1 MVMLVDLFARVL
13 VYYLASAV
21 ASLFAGRSLGES
33 ASMLVG
39 DSLVMT
45 VAIAFFIYVIFNLG
59 IILQVATNSAI
70 IPAVFSTWPLAISMP
85 TIFAHWTWLKYV
97 DSVTVAESIDQIWP
111 YICVS
116 LVVLALTTLGSALL
130 LSRKEL

>member
-1 MVMLVDLFARVL
+1 M
-13 VYYLASAV
+13 
-21 ASLFAGRSLGES
+21 
-33 ASMLVG
+33 
-39 DSLVMT
+39 
-45 VAIAFFIYVIFNLG
+45 AI
-59 IILQVATNSAI
+59 NSTI
-70 IPAVFSTWPLAISMP
+70 IPAIFITWLLVISMP

-116 LVVLALTTLGSALL
+116 PVVLALTTLGSALL

>member
-59 IILQVATNSAI
+59 IILQVATNSRI
-70 IPAVFSTWPLAISMP
+70 IPALFI
-85 TIFAHWTWLKYV
+85 I
-97 DSVTVAESIDQIWP
+97 I
-111 YICVS
+111 
-116 LVVLALTTLGSALL
+116 
-130 LSRKEL
+130 